1 MKRIFYI
8 FIFVISIV
16 SCHSPTGEI
25 TDIAKYSGTYKS
37 KQPTLQK
44 RVLTLRFDGN
54 GGFYMWYDAT
64 NGTGTT
70 TTNSFTVYATNITG
84 IDPNY
89 SFQNGRGAGTLRF
102 VGENKVIVAFRELVP
117 DYYVIGETTCTKTT
131 MP

>member
-8 FIFVISIV
+8 FIFIFIMILSCV
-16 SCHSPTGEI
+16 SYVETPIEPTRN
-25 TDIAKYSGTYKS
+25 GTYKGN
-37 KQPTLQK
+37 QTTFQK
-44 RVLTLRFDGN
+44 RVLTLTFDGS
-54 GGFYMWYDAT
+54 GGFYMWYDTT
-64 NGTGTT
+64 NGTGTPPA
-70 TTNSFTVYATNITG
+70 NPFTVYATNITG